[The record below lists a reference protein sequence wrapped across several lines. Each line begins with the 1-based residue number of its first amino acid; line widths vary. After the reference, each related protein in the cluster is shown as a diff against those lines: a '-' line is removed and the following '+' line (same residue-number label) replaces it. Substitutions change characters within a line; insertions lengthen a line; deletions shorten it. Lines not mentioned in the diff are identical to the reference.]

1 MAEEIKKDQVQP
13 GQQNYETRSIKRL
26 NSAKTASAHQKEWFA
41 TLRPRVEAGEDFA
54 LLGADAPMEIFRAM
68 DIPFVVYQWWTAI
81 CGAKQLGPKYYGYIK
96 DAGYRDDICSYCSTA
111 FACALDPHP
120 EEGPWG
126 GLPNP
131 TILVSQSECA
141 VMGKIENLM
150 AEAFPN
156 AEQYTMHRYYEPVY
170 FDKWFDKAGEH
181 WDMLSTPERR
191 EFNKRELL
199 DLIKF
204 LEQKTGKTFDMNKL
218 REVMDYVNEQD
229 YWYKKTRDL
238 IAETKPAPAVI
249 SDTVNAVMQA
259 QWQRGTKWAAEHA
272 KGLYEEVKER
282 VDTNNPAV
290 PNERIRLMWIGRGLW
305 FNLAFYNYFEEKY
318 GAAFI
323 WSMYL
328 GLAADAYARNNYE
341 SDPLAALGTRFS
353 MITDFLHTPP
363 FNTEWFLKEAK
374 YNQVDG
380 VVLLTSENC
389 MNNGDFY
396 YEMVKNLE
404 DNGFPVCMLR
414 ADPGDAKKWNQETM
428 TAAVE
433 DLIVN
438 RIEPKLKK

>member
-1 MAEEIKKDQVQP
+1 MAEEKKT
-13 GQQNYETRSIKRL
+13 YETRSIKRL
-26 NSAKTASAHQKEWFA
+26 ESAKTASAYQKEWFM
-41 TLRPRVEAGEDFA
+41 TLKPRVEAGEDFA
-54 LLGADAPMEIFRAM
+54 LLSADAPMEIFRAM

-81 CGAKQLGPKYYGYIK
+81 CAAKQLGEKYYGYIK
-96 DAGYRDDICSYCSTA
+96 EAGYRDDICSYCSTA
-111 FACALDPHP
+111 YACALDPHP

-126 GLPNP
+126 GLPDP
-131 TILVSQSECA
+131 SILITQSECA
-141 VMGKIENLM
+141 VMSKIENLM
-150 AEAFPN
+150 ADAFPN
-156 AEQYTMHRYYEPVY
+156 AEQYTMHRYYQSEY
-170 FDKWFDKAGEH
+170 FDTWYDKAFEN
-181 WDMLSTPERR
+181 WDQLGSSERI
-191 EFNKRELL
+191 EFNKRELI

-204 LEQKTGKTFDMNKL
+204 LEQKTGKVFNMNKL
-218 REVMDYVNEQD
+218 REVMDHVNEQE
-229 YWYKKTRDL
+229 YWYRKTRDL
-238 IAETKPAPAVI
+238 IAVTKPAPAVI

-272 KGLYEEVKER
+272 KGLYDEIKER

-328 GLAADAYARNNYE
+328 GLAADAYPRFNYE

-374 YNQVDG
+374 HNQVDG

-396 YEMVKNLE
+396 YAMVKKLE

-414 ADPGDAKKWNQETM
+414 ADPADAKKWNQETM

-438 RIEPKLKK
+438 RIEPKLAK

>member
-1 MAEEIKKDQVQP
+1 MAEEKKA
-13 GQQNYETRSIKRL
+13 YETRSIKRL
-26 NSAKTASAHQKEWFA
+26 EATKTASAYQKEWFKS
-41 TLRPRVEAGEDFA
+41 LKPRVEAGEPFA
-54 LLGADAPMEIFRAM
+54 LVGADAPMEILRAM

-81 CGAKQLGPKYYGYIK
+81 CAAKQMNTQMYGYIR

-111 FACALDPHP
+111 YACALDPHP

-126 GLPNP
+126 GLPKP
-131 TILVSQSECA
+131 SILITQSECA

-150 AEAFPN
+150 AEAFG
-156 AEQYTMHRYYEPVY
+156 AEQYTMQRYYEPVIT
-170 FDKWFDKAGEH
+170 DKWWEKTIEH
-181 WDMLSTPERR
+181 WDQLANERR
-191 EFNKRELL
+191 RAFFERELR
-199 DLIKF
+199 DLIAF
-204 LEQKTGKTFDMNKL
+204 LEQKTGRMFDMNRL
-218 REVMDYVNEQD
+218 REIMDYVNEQD
-229 YWYKKTRDL
+229 YWYRKTRDL
-238 IAETKPAPAVI
+238 IAETKPCPVTI

-259 QWQRGTKWAAEHA
+259 QWQRGTKWATEHA
-272 KGLYEEVKER
+272 NSLYEEVKFR
-282 VDTNNPAV
+282 VDNNMPAV

-305 FNLAFYNYFEEKY
+305 FNLGFYNYFEEKY

-328 GLAADAYARNNYE
+328 GLAADAYGRENYE
-341 SDPLAALGTRFS
+341 SDPLKALGTRFS

-363 FNTEWFLKEAK
+363 FNSEWFLKEARH
-374 YNQVDG
+374 NQVDG

-396 YEMVKNLE
+396 YNMVKTLE
-404 DNGFPVCMLR
+404 DNGFPVCLLR
-414 ADPGDAKKWNQETM
+414 ADPADAKKWNQETM

>member
-1 MAEEIKKDQVQP
+1 MADEKK
-13 GQQNYETRSIKRL
+13 NYETRSIKRL
-26 NSAKTASAHQKEWFA
+26 EATKAASAYQKEWFQS
-41 TLRPRVEAGEDFA
+41 LRPRVEAGEPFA
-54 LLGADAPMEIFRAM
+54 LVGADAPMEILRAM

-81 CGAKQLGPKYYGYIK
+81 CAAKQMNTQMYGYIR

-111 FACALDPHP
+111 YACALDPHP

-131 TILVSQSECA
+131 SILITQSECA

-150 AEAFPN
+150 AEAFG
-156 AEQYTMHRYYEPVY
+156 AEQYTMQRYYEPVITE
-170 FDKWFDKAGEH
+170 KWWEKTIEH
-181 WDMLSTPERR
+181 WDELANERR
-191 EFNKRELL
+191 RDFFERELR
-199 DLIKF
+199 DLIAF
-204 LEQKTGKTFDMNKL
+204 LEQKTGRMFDMNKL
-218 REVMDYVNEQD
+218 REIMDYVNEQD
-229 YWYKKTRDL
+229 YWYRKTRDL
-238 IAETKPAPAVI
+238 IAETVPCPVTI

-259 QWQRGTKWAAEHA
+259 QWQRGTKWATDHA
-272 KGLYEEVKER
+272 KSLYEEIKYR
-282 VDTNNPAV
+282 ADNNMPAV

-305 FNLAFYNYFEEKY
+305 FNLGFYNYFEEKY

-328 GLAADAYARNNYE
+328 GLAADAYGRENYE
-341 SDPLAALGTRFS
+341 SDPLKALGTRFS

-363 FNTEWFLKEAK
+363 FNSEWFLKEARH
-374 YNQVDG
+374 NQVDG

-396 YEMVKNLE
+396 YNMVKTLE
-404 DNGFPVCMLR
+404 DNGFPVCLLR
-414 ADPGDAKKWNQETM
+414 ADPADAKKWNQETM

-438 RIEPKLKK
+438 RIEPKLKDKK

>member
-1 MAEEIKKDQVQP
+1 MADEKK
-13 GQQNYETRSIKRL
+13 NYETRSIKRL
-26 NSAKTASAHQKEWFA
+26 EATKAASAYQKEWFQS
-41 TLRPRVEAGEDFA
+41 LRPRVEAGEPFA
-54 LLGADAPMEIFRAM
+54 LVGADAPMEILRAM

-81 CGAKQLGPKYYGYIK
+81 CAAKQMNTQMYGYIR

-111 FACALDPHP
+111 YACALDPHP

-131 TILVSQSECA
+131 SILITQSECA

-150 AEAFPN
+150 AEAFG
-156 AEQYTMHRYYEPVY
+156 AEQYTMQRYYEPVITE
-170 FDKWFDKAGEH
+170 KWWEKTIEH
-181 WDMLSTPERR
+181 WDELANERR
-191 EFNKRELL
+191 RDFFERELR
-199 DLIKF
+199 DLIAF
-204 LEQKTGKTFDMNKL
+204 LEQKTGRMFDMNKL
-218 REVMDYVNEQD
+218 REIMDYVNEQD
-229 YWYKKTRDL
+229 YWYRKTRDL
-238 IAETKPAPAVI
+238 IAETVPCPVTI

-259 QWQRGTKWAAEHA
+259 QWQRGTKWATDHA
-272 KGLYEEVKER
+272 KSLYEEIKYR
-282 VDTNNPAV
+282 VDNNMPAV

-305 FNLAFYNYFEEKY
+305 FNLGFYNYFEEKY

-328 GLAADAYARNNYE
+328 GLAADAYGRENYE
-341 SDPLAALGTRFS
+341 SDPLKALGTRFS

-363 FNTEWFLKEAK
+363 FNSEWFLKEARH
-374 YNQVDG
+374 NQVDG

-396 YEMVKNLE
+396 YNMVKTLE
-404 DNGFPVCMLR
+404 DNGFPVCLLR
-414 ADPGDAKKWNQETM
+414 ADPADAKKWNQETM

-438 RIEPKLKK
+438 RIEPKLKDKK

>member
-1 MAEEIKKDQVQP
+1 MAEEKKQA
-13 GQQNYETRSIKRL
+13 YETRSIKRL
-26 NSAKTASAHQKEWFA
+26 ESSKTASAYQKQWFH
-41 TLRPRVEAGEDFA
+41 TLRPRVEAGEPFA
-54 LLGADAPMEIFRAM
+54 LVCADAPMEIFRAM

-81 CGAKQLGPKYYGYIK
+81 CAAKQMSGTYYGYMK
-96 DAGYRDDICSYCSTA
+96 DAGYRDDICSYCSTIYG
-111 FACALDPHP
+111 CALDPHP

-131 TILVSQSECA
+131 SIIITQSECS
-141 VMGKIENLM
+141 VMSKIENLM
-150 AEAFPN
+150 AEAYPN
-156 AEQYTMHRYYEPVY
+156 AEQYTMHRYHEPVITENWY
-170 FDKWFDKAGEH
+170 DKAF
-181 WDMLSTPERR
+181 DNYKALSTPERLDFY
-191 EFNKRELL
+191 ERELR
-199 DLIKF
+199 DLIAF
-204 LEQKTGKTFDMNKL
+204 LEQKTGRMFDMNKF
-218 REVMDYVNEQD
+218 RQVMDYVNEQD
-229 YWYKKTRDL
+229 YWYRKTRDL
-238 IAETKPAPAVI
+238 IAENRPAPAVI

-272 KGLYEEVKER
+272 KGLYEEVKKR
-282 VDTNNPAV
+282 VDENNPAV

-328 GLAADAYARNNYE
+328 GLAADAYGRFGYE
-341 SDPLAALGTRFS
+341 DNPLRALGTRYG
-353 MITDFLHTPP
+353 MLTDFLHMPP
-363 FNTEWFLKEAK
+363 WNAEWFLKEAK
-374 YNQVDG
+374 HNQIDG

-396 YEMVKNLE
+396 YNIVKTLE

-414 ADPGDAKKWNQETM
+414 ADPADAKKWNQETM

-433 DLIVN
+433 DLIIN